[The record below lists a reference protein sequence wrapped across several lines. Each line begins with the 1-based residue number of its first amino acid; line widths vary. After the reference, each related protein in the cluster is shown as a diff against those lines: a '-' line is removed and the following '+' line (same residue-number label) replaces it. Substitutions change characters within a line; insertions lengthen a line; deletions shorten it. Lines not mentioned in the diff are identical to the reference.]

1 MGSGHDSR
9 AALLL
14 AGDRDG
20 TSERYISASKDTFL
34 SASEADEYSIASAVG
49 SDYAEWVNAKY
60 L

>member
-1 MGSGHDSR
+1 MTVEQPYCWRETVTEH
-9 AALLL
+9 LNF
-14 AGDRDG
+14 
-20 TSERYISASKDTFL
+20 ERYISASKDTFL